1 MKTTGNLGL
10 KKPDGTDIVD
20 ITDLNGNMDI
30 LDTAVKAV
38 QDHAADTVKHIT
50 ATERTAWNAKA
61 STSVATTTAA
71 GLMAGA
77 DKSKLDSVA
86 QGANNYVHP
95 STHSPSVI
103 VQDSS
108 NRFVTDAEKT
118 AWNGKANLVTTPQQT
133 TADVTYYVRTDGN
146 DGNTGLG
153 NTAGG
158 AFKSI
163 SKALSMI
170 PKLVNHIININIGTG
185 TYNEEIGVSGL
196 SGAGSVSINGGSS
209 SVQDSASYVVTG
221 RIYSMRNSCRVQFYG
236 LRTSYAGAQYP
247 IYVDNS
253 SETFFQFCST
263 NVNTNPKQ
271 FGVFVE
277 NAKVFLYSCE
287 FHNKSSAIRAHVN
300 ADILVQDC
308 VGQGNDTAHF
318 AAFGGKIHVSGN
330 LTISGTAFTNA
341 TEGGIVTTYGHGVIN
356 PWGDNTKD
364 SRAVGELHRSSAT
377 AQNVAANTL
386 TKIIWSNRGLDQKGI
401 VDLANS
407 RFIVPET
414 GLYLV
419 TLRVG
424 YDVPAPLPTSPVRL
438 IGYMMNSGTTT
449 AQLSE
454 VAIPAGTSGATTA
467 GAFHLNLNVGTI
479 IDFYIYCNLAG
490 TVNPNAVYTFASMT
504 RIA

>member
-38 QDHAADTVKHIT
+38 QDHTADTVKHIT

-61 STSVATTTAA
+61 STAVATTTVA

-108 NRFVTDAEKT
+108 NRFVTDAEKA

-133 TADVTYYVRTDGN
+133 TADVTYFVRTDGN
-146 DGNTGLG
+146 DNNTGLA
-153 NTAGG
+153 NTVGG

-356 PWGDNTKD
+356 PWGENNGFNRTYISAYMTADQAINASVNTKVLFQGKSID
-364 SRAVGELHRSSAT
+364 HLAEFDVANGRFT
-377 AQNVAANTL
+377 AGKTGTYLISTQL
-386 TKIIWSNRGLDQKGI
+386 GFKGLLDQNTADLIIYINGGYQLVSRLAVSGTYSPPQARF
-401 VDLANS
+401 VDVLRLNAGDFVEVYVYCGAAFS
-407 RFIVPET
+407 IEGAAVSSFVR
-414 GLYLV
+414 LQ
-419 TLRVG
+419 RVG
-424 YDVPAPLPTSPVRL
+424 
-438 IGYMMNSGTTT
+438 
-449 AQLSE
+449 
-454 VAIPAGTSGATTA
+454 
-467 GAFHLNLNVGTI
+467 
-479 IDFYIYCNLAG
+479 
-490 TVNPNAVYTFASMT
+490 
-504 RIA
+504 

>member
-50 ATERTAWNAKA
+50 AAERTAWNAKA
-61 STSVATTTAA
+61 STAVATVSTA
-71 GLMAGA
+71 GLMAAA

-86 QGANNYVHP
+86 QGANNYTHP
-95 STHSPSVI
+95 STHSPSII

-133 TADVTYYVRTDGN
+133 TADVTYFVRTDGN
-146 DGNTGLG
+146 DNNTGLA

-158 AFKSI
+158 AFRTI
-163 SKALSMI
+163 GKALSVI
-170 PKLVNHIININIGTG
+170 PRVVNHIININIGAG
-185 TYNEEIGVSGL
+185 TYNEEIGVGGL
-196 SGAGSVSINGGSS
+196 SGAGSISINGASG
-209 SVQDSASYVVTG
+209 SVQESASYVVTG
-221 RIYSMRNSCRVQFYG
+221 RIYSMRNSCRVQFFG

-253 SETFFQFCST
+253 NETFFQFCSSI
-263 NVNTNPKQ
+263 VNTNPKQ
-271 FGVFVE
+271 FGIFVE

-287 FHNKSSAIRAHVN
+287 FNNKSSAIRAHVN

-308 VGQGNDTAHF
+308 LGQGNDTAHL

-341 TEGGIVTTYGHGVIN
+341 TEGGMVSTYGHGVVN
-356 PWGDNTKD
+356 PWGDNTTS
-364 SRAVGELHRSSAT
+364 SRSRCEAT
-377 AQNVAANTL
+377 ANSTQAIAGSTM
-386 TKIIWSNRGLDQKGI
+386 TKILFGRKDYDAFNEYDSST
-401 VDLANS
+401 S
-407 RFIVPET
+407 RFTAKVP
-414 GLYLV
+414 GVYFIAV
-419 TLRVG
+419 TIPLTNLPAQARTLMDLRRNGAGIWRLQDTSSSVLNEASLSGSTSMFLNAGDFIDIQVYIGG
-424 YDVPAPLPTSPVRL
+424 YNINT
-438 IGYMMNSGTTT
+438 
-449 AQLSE
+449 
-454 VAIPAGTSGATTA
+454 VAG
-467 GAFHLNLNVGTI
+467 GAFFV
-479 IDFYIYCNLAG
+479 
-490 TVNPNAVYTFASMT
+490 T